1 MIDPYLR
8 QRLTETCNRLGLPP
22 WETSI
27 RPRLHAQADA
37 IAALMAQVRADAQ
50 AAQGIR
56 PRDRHGRYTSRD
68 GKR

>member
-1 MIDPYLR
+1 MAEQTHHLHLD
-8 QRLTETCNRLGLPP
+8 
-22 WETSI
+22 
-27 RPRLHAQADA
+27 HAQADA